1 MKDDSD
7 GRLSALSLRGRR
19 RRLAWA
25 GALRIVLAGVLATAL
40 VGVFLL
46 VPAFVVRDLVSGDLL
61 AGIKIDGVEV
71 GGADSSQDT
80 MVRNVSGVVWFIAV
94 LMWGALAGLFSR
106 AWLSRLVFQERL
118 AVYREV
124 YGAQSARELEKL
136 MLRRRIAV
144 IDGAIQNAQGP
155 AAGDP
160 D

>member
-1 MKDDSD
+1 MKDYSD
-7 GRLSALSLRGRR
+7 GRLSALSLRGHR

-25 GALRIVLAGVLATAL
+25 GALRIILAGLIATAL

-46 VPAFVVRDLVSGDLL
+46 VPVFVVRDLVSGDLL

-71 GGADSSQDT
+71 GAPDSIQDT

-94 LMWGALAGLFSR
+94 LMWAALAGLFSR
-106 AWLSRLVFQERL
+106 TWLSRLVFQERL

-124 YGAQSARELEKL
+124 YGAQSAHELEKL
-136 MLRRRIAV
+136 MLRRRIAG
-144 IDGAIQNAQGP
+144 IDGAIQNAQCS
-155 AAGDP
+155 ADDP